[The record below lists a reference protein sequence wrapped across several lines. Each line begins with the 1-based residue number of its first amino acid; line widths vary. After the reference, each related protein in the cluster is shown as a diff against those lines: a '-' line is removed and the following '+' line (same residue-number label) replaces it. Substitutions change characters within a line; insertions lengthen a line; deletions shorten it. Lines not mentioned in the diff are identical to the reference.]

1 LRCGFV
7 YAELLAIFIKYK
19 IMKTSRSTF
28 LKTIC
33 LGGLS
38 GTTDILHAASTSPS
52 LEASQD
58 LRLSLGLASYSCR
71 EYSLDETLAMA
82 KRLRLKNIAIKNMH
96 MPLESSEE
104 EIQAIVAKVNGEG
117 LELYGAGVVYMK
129 TVEEVENAFRY
140 AKAANISVIIGVPN
154 HDLLPLVEEKVK
166 KTDIKLAIHNHGP
179 GDEVYPTPEVVY
191 SKIESLDSRIGLC
204 IDIGH
209 VQRFGLDPVANIK
222 KYADRLYDMHLK
234 DIDMI
239 AAEGKSVEFG
249 RGVIDLP
256 GVLNALK
263 EIEYKGV
270 MAIEYE
276 KDANDVLS
284 GLSECVGYTNGALQT
299 LK

>member
-1 LRCGFV
+1 
-7 YAELLAIFIKYK
+7 
-19 IMKTSRSTF
+19 MKTSRSTF

-33 LGGLS
+33 LGGLAA
-38 GTTDILHAASTSPS
+38 TTGHAASTSPS

-82 KRLRLKNIAIKNMH
+82 KRLRLKNIAIKSMH

-129 TVEEVENAFRY
+129 TEEEVENAFRY

-154 HDLLPLVEEKVK
+154 HDLLPLVEQKVK

-179 GDEVYPTPEVVY
+179 GDVVYPTPEVVY
-191 SKIESLDSRIGLC
+191 GKIKSLDSRIGLC

-209 VQRFGLDPVANIK
+209 VQRLGLDPVANIK

-234 DIDMI
+234 DVDMN

-256 GVLNALK
+256 GVLKALK

-276 KDANDVLS
+276 KDAKDVLS
-284 GLSECVGYTNGALQT
+284 GLSECVGYTNGALQA